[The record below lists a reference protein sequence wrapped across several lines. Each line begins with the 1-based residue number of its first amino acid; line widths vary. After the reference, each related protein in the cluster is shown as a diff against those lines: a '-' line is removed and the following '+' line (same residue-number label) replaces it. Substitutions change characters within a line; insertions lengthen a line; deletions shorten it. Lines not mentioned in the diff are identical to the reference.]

1 MKIQSINLD
10 VRGKAC
16 PQPVIE
22 TKKALDQLEEG
33 IITVLLDA
41 EPSAVNVT
49 RFAGS
54 QGCIVNRSEDES
66 GNIRLEI
73 IKGFTCELP
82 PPGTE
87 AEPIPAKSPAAGNRL
102 VVYINDRFM
111 GKGDDRLGEILMKA
125 FLKTLLELDVRPRQ
139 LIFVNNGVYLTT
151 SGSAELETIRT
162 LEREGTV
169 ILSCGTC
176 LDFYHLKDKLE
187 VGQMSNM
194 FEIASLLLEA
204 DRVVTP

>member
-1 MKIQSINLD
+1 MKNQNINLD

-41 EPSAVNVT
+41 EPSAINVI

-54 QGCIVNRSEDES
+54 QGCTVNRDDDDS
-66 GNIRLEI
+66 GTIKLEI
-73 IKGFTCELP
+73 IKGFSCE
-82 PPGTE
+82 
-87 AEPIPAKSPAAGNRL
+87 IPATQSDTKPVSTSAEHRKL
-102 VVYINDRFM
+102 VVYINDQYM
-111 GKGDDRLGEILMKA
+111 GKGDDKLGKILMKA
-125 FLKTLLELDVRPRQ
+125 FLKTLLELDTRPQQ
-139 LIFVNNGVYLTT
+139 LIFVNSGVYLTT
-151 SGSAELETIRT
+151 SGSEELETIRT
-162 LEREGTV
+162 LENEGTG
-169 ILSCGTC
+169 IFSCGTC

-204 DRVVTP
+204 DRVIVP

>member
-1 MKIQSINLD
+1 MKTRNINLD

-16 PQPVIE
+16 PRPVIE

-41 EPSAVNVT
+41 EPSAANVT
-49 RFAGS
+49 RFADS
-54 QGCIVNRSEDES
+54 QGCVVNRSDDES
-66 GNIRLEI
+66 GNIRLDI
-73 IKGFTCELP
+73 IKGFTCDLP
-82 PPGTE
+82 AAGTE
-87 AEPIPAKSPAAGNRL
+87 AEPVPNVTMADRNKL
-102 VVYINDRFM
+102 VAYINDRFM
-111 GKGDDRLGEILMKA
+111 GKGDDRLGEILMKS
-125 FLKTLLELDVRPRQ
+125 FLKTLLELSIRPRQ
-139 LIFVNNGVYLTT
+139 MIFVNRGVYLTT
-151 SGSAELETIRT
+151 SGSAELETIKT
-162 LEREGTV
+162 LEQEGTT

>member
-1 MKIQSINLD
+1 MKNHSIKLD

-41 EPSAVNVT
+41 EPSAVNVS

-54 QGCIVNRSEDES
+54 QGCIVNRDDDDS
-66 GNIRLEI
+66 GTIQLEI
-73 IKGFTCELP
+73 AKGFSCS
-82 PPGTE
+82 
-87 AEPIPAKSPAAGNRL
+87 IPSPQASKETASPSAGHKKL
-102 VVYINDRFM
+102 VIYINDLYM
-111 GKGDDRLGEILMKA
+111 GKGDEKLGKILMKA
-125 FLKTLLELDVRPRQ
+125 FLKTLLEFSTRPRQ
-139 LIFVNNGVYLTT
+139 LIFVNSGVYLTT
-151 SGSAELETIRT
+151 SGSEEIETIRT
-162 LEREGTV
+162 LEQEGTG
-169 ILSCGTC
+169 IFSCGTC

-204 DRVVTP
+204 DQVIVP